1 MVSVAGGMCAS
12 CYFTNDT
19 TAKGCTVNLYNEEN
33 AYYFNIMSRESHTIL
48 KCFEV
53 PAQGVFNV
61 VVYEVPM
68 DKSMGYNTLEL
79 SDITVI
85 SQPIHYYTG
94 PFSHIATDHV
104 FFLAVADTSST
115 AVISVSAVLG
125 IVLVCVTVAL
135 LTVLIFLVRR
145 RIHNRRNTTHGR
157 WLPQARATFHT
168 HELLCIVTCKNAHTV
183 DSPGTTAISTAPA
196 ETTNPTYENIQLQA
210 PTPATGEDNMYEHVE
225 LKPIPKQVKEIELA
239 PNAAYGTVRR

>member
-1 MVSVAGGMCAS
+1 MCFPVLDFLAGYSLISAEVVSVVGGMCAS
-12 CYFTNDT
+12 CYFTNGT
-19 TAKGCTVNLYNEEN
+19 TAKGCAVNLYNEEN
-33 AYYFNIMSRESHTIL
+33 AYYFNMSRESHTIL

-53 PAQGVFNV
+53 PTQGVFNV

-68 DKSMGYNTLEL
+68 DESMGYNTLEL

-85 SQPIHYYTG
+85 SQNLTKQPRGIIHYYTG

-115 AVISVSAVLG
+115 AVISLSTVLG

-145 RIHNRRNTTHGR
+145 RMHNRANTTHGR
-157 WLPQARATFHT
+157 FTSSKGLF
-168 HELLCIVTCKNAHTV
+168 IVPN
-183 DSPGTTAISTAPA
+183 ISHPRFV
-196 ETTNPTYENIQLQA
+196 
-210 PTPATGEDNMYEHVE
+210 MYSH
-225 LKPIPKQVKEIELA
+225 L
-239 PNAAYGTVRR
+239 